1 MKYYLIA
8 DLHITK
14 DSKLEPTGWT
24 AHFCEYIRKYAGI
37 DTVTVFVLG
46 DIIDKGEKA
55 GAEAFARADEFFVYI
70 RKNTAPHDVQFVF
83 LPGNHDYQ
91 GKNLH
96 LFSDFC
102 RKHQSPRVSY
112 IDYTEKSSWNYDSD
126 YINFILTDTVNDDDY
141 SKPGKLDYDGISTQI
156 IPGKTNIL
164 LMHHRLLYEDN
175 SPSGGI
181 VEQEKAFRFLKEKQ
195 IRYVFCAHAHAAR
208 NNSDIH
214 DIHVFGLG
222 SLGVDAKQQSWAEN
236 ETEQFDVLETYKGDV
251 QSVSNM
257 LYRSGA
263 ERYTPMIIY
272 PENSPQ
278 YADGTTIPFIPYEP
292 VKNYIGRQLVSH
304 QGSKGNG
311 LNAPAPTLSLAD
323 ACLSRQYVLL
333 IAEAG
338 LGKSTELQNLA
349 FCAGRHIRAVLL
361 SLRDYH
367 GGDIKDFVNVQ
378 FPQYRTLNPEQFLL
392 ILDGYDELTNP
403 DVFKQALKLYKKLY
417 PESRICISM
426 RSNFY
431 RHTDEVFSDFT
442 VYRLKELTS
451 PQIADYIQ
459 TRGIVVPRFLA
470 ECDRRQLRHL
480 IGSPFYLFELCE
492 LYQSSDE
499 LPTARDIMRKIIDRH
514 NEKDIKKFEY
524 RKKLDEYMIEIETAL
539 TRFAVGMQLMQC
551 QRLTEAEYQRLLSVG
566 DRELLQYSSLTITT
580 NQGHEFLHNIFRE
593 YLTAK
598 YLSEKPKDEIISYIS
613 VPAINRLNGSWIN
626 VIGFVLQLQ
635 ESDDLRDWIADVEF
649 PALVKQEK
657 DRLTSVQR
665 FDLLQKIVEK
675 VTRDRNWPDS
685 RICSVGE
692 LANFSQSEESLDYL
706 LTIISDPPH
715 LWTFGFC
722 LSVLSEYTDIY
733 GKEDTVR
740 EALLSCINSKSANG
754 SIEAKAIEAISS
766 LGLNTDAVTEELKSM
781 WFTTSSA
788 FVRFAIYRYLTDAHL
803 VNDNVNFILQVLE
816 RVRNDKSLPEPV
828 SNEEQKIMD
837 CLSTVDSPE
846 AVHCVLQW
854 AISAEK
860 TGKSLGRNAAT
871 QIFNTAA
878 KLYLDGESKFFDD
891 VLPFLA
897 DYEVSITLPFEADV
911 MSFLERTGTLEHAFA
926 QIAQTPSEDRLWLI
940 ENLIDTRPL
949 LFDYFCTLYENGE
962 IENDLYVSYARQ
974 CRNKVHFAR
983 CASSILEKTGEV
995 ISEPAP
1001 IPDYREKSREDKQR
1015 FFDSLFDKKL
1025 ADALLL
1031 ELLDFCGSREISIG
1045 KFRQMYRRHKDYPP
1059 GTNQLRYAIIRSNL
1073 DESELVQHYFRLVDW
1088 DSFSLHNI
1096 ISMLTENEVT
1106 PSESQ
1111 ESRIKTVYEKLEH
1124 SLDTHNAY
1132 SESEGHSTI
1141 SRSMLTYLQLKRI
1154 FSWSSPEDIMLGLL
1168 EIPYFCMN
1176 DTNTFDFSQK
1186 YDYLEKELTKAQI
1199 KERITKLLK
1208 TEKRT
1213 AILIDLIVG
1222 CKKYNLQD
1230 GIDAAAGLCLRSD
1243 ISSFN
1248 RRIAAEYLLSFAGP
1262 DYVIRNVLPKTDDQ
1276 FFELLVGMLHKYQD
1290 CDLQDQICKRFN
1302 RTHSISLLQELI
1314 SRGVPEALSYYIEQS
1329 KEAGHPMDAAPDVIP
1344 HITEE
1349 IENITD
1355 FELLPLLTDAVQMLC
1370 SPEFTDAE
1378 LGSLD
1383 LSLRRAYIN
1392 LSVLDYKKV
1401 EEHLIAL
1408 KARYP
1413 ADDKLNSF
1421 CNAALESIA
1430 HEYEKREVKAL
1441 GLREVKNI
1449 IKDINI

>member
-8 DLHITK
+8 DLHIAK
-14 DSKLEPTGWT
+14 ESKLELTGWT
-24 AHFCEYIRKYAGI
+24 AHFCEHIRKNAGI
-37 DTVTVFVLG
+37 DTVIVFVLG
-46 DIIDKGEKA
+46 DIVDKGEKA

-70 RKNTAPHDVQFVF
+70 RKNTAPHDVQFIF

-91 GKNLH
+91 GKKLH

-126 YINFILTDTVNDDDY
+126 YINFILTDTVNDGDH
-141 SKPGKLDYDGISTQI
+141 SKPGKLDYDGISERI

-164 LMHHRLLYEDN
+164 LMHHRLFYEDD
-175 SPSGGI
+175 SPNGGI
-181 VEQEKAFRFLKEKQ
+181 VEQDKAFRFLKEKQ
-195 IRYVFCAHAHAAR
+195 IRYVFCAHAHASR
-208 NNSDIH
+208 NCPDICG
-214 DIHVFGLG
+214 IHVFGLG
-222 SLGVDAKQQSWAEN
+222 SLGVDAIQQSWAEN
-236 ETEQFDVLETYKGDV
+236 ETEQFHVLETYKGDV

-263 ERYTPMIIY
+263 ERYTPVMLY

-278 YADGTTIPFIPYEP
+278 YADGATIPFIPYKP

-311 LNAPAPTLSLAD
+311 LNAPAPTLSLVD

-349 FCAGRHIRAVLL
+349 FCADRHVRAVLL

-367 GGDIKDFVNVQ
+367 DGEIKDFVDAQ

-431 RHTDEVFSDFT
+431 RHTDEVFSDFI
-442 VYRLKELTS
+442 VYRLKELT
-451 PQIADYIQ
+451 PTQIADYIQ
-459 TRGIVVPRFLA
+459 ARGIVVPRFLA

-524 RKKLDEYMIEIETAL
+524 RIRLDEHKVEIETAL

-551 QRLTEAEYQRLLSVG
+551 QRLTEAEYQRLLSVE
-566 DRELLQYSSLTITT
+566 DRKLLQYSSLTITA

-598 YLSEKPKDEIISYIS
+598 YLNTKSKDEIISYIS
-613 VPAINRLNGSWIN
+613 VPAINRIKGAWIN
-626 VIGFVLQLQ
+626 VIGFVLQLR
-635 ESDDLRDWIADVEF
+635 ESDDLRDWIADVAF

-657 DRLTSVQR
+657 DRLTPVQR
-665 FDLLQKIVEK
+665 FELLQKVVEK
-675 VTRDRNWPDS
+675 VTRDRIWPDT

-706 LTIISDPPH
+706 IKNISDPPH
-715 LWTFGFC
+715 VWTLDFC

-733 GKEDTVR
+733 GREDTVR
-740 EALLSCINSKSANG
+740 EALLSCINGQNSNG
-754 SIEAKAIEAISS
+754 SIEARAIEAISS
-766 LGLNTDAVTEELKSM
+766 LGLNTDAVTEELKSI

-803 VNDNVNFILQVLE
+803 VNDNVHFILQALE
-816 RVRNDKSLPEPV
+816 RVRNGESLPEPV

-854 AISAEK
+854 ALSAEK
-860 TGKSLGRNAAT
+860 TGKSLGRNAAV

-878 KLYLDGESKFFDD
+878 KLYLDGESKIFDD

-897 DYEVSITLPFEADV
+897 DYEVSISLSFEAEV
-911 MSFLERTGTLEHAFA
+911 LRFLERTGTLEHAFA

-940 ENLIDTRPL
+940 ENLIDARPQ

-962 IENDLYVSYARQ
+962 IENDLFVSYARQ
-974 CRNKVHFAR
+974 CRNKVHFSR

-1015 FFDSLFDKKL
+1015 FFDSLFDKEL
-1025 ADALLL
+1025 VEALLL

-1045 KFRQMYRRHKDYPP
+1045 KFRQIYRRHKDYPP
-1059 GTNQLRYAIIRSNL
+1059 GTNQLRYAILRGNL
-1073 DESELVQHYFRLVDW
+1073 DESELVRDYFRLVDW

-1096 ISMLTENEVT
+1096 INLLTENEVT

-1111 ESRIKTVYEKLEH
+1111 VSRIKTVYEKLEH
-1124 SLDTHNAY
+1124 SLYTHNAY

-1141 SRSMLTYLQLKRI
+1141 SQSMITYLQLKRI
-1154 FSWSSPEDIMLGLL
+1154 FSWPSPEDIMLGLL
-1168 EIPYFCMN
+1168 EIPYFCIKG
-1176 DTNTFDFSQK
+1176 TNTYDFSQK
-1186 YDYLEKELTKAQI
+1186 YDVLEKELTKAQI

-1213 AILIDLIVG
+1213 AILVDLIVG
-1222 CKKYNLQD
+1222 CKKYNLRD
-1230 GIDAAAGLCLRSD
+1230 GIDAATRLCLRSD
-1243 ISSFN
+1243 ISSFD
-1248 RRIAAEYLLSFAGP
+1248 RRIAAEYLISFAGP

-1276 FFELLVGMLHKYQD
+1276 FFELLTGMLHKYQD

-1302 RTHSISLLQELI
+1302 RTHSLSLLQELI

-1329 KEAGHPMDAAPDVIP
+1329 KEAGHPMDAAHGVIP

-1355 FELLPLLTDAVQMLC
+1355 FEFMPLLTDAVQMLC
-1370 SPEFTDAE
+1370 SPGFTDAE

-1392 LSVLDYKKV
+1392 LSALDYQKV
-1401 EEHLIAL
+1401 EEYLIAL

-1430 HEYEKREVKAL
+1430 HEYEKREVKAR
-1441 GLREVKNI
+1441 GLREVKDI
-1449 IKDINI
+1449 IKDIDS